1 MDPFVDKIY
10 FYLGQAYLKNGKKE
24 LACESFKKSND
35 RGDKM
40 VTSELLKSC
49 K

>member
-10 FYLGQAYLKNGKKE
+10 FYLGLAYQKNGDETK
-24 LACESFKKSND
+24 ACESFKKSQENSD
-35 RGDKM
+35 GM
-40 VTSELLKSC
+40 VNPDLIKGC